1 MTKEP
6 IEAVEE
12 AVDVTQELSVIQ
24 AALDRV
30 SLTGPERR
38 QVDEAFVGVLKGV
51 SSKLG
56 CYKSQQ

>member
-6 IEAVEE
+6 IEAVTEE
-12 AVDVTQELSVIQ
+12 VDVTQELSVIQ

-38 QVDEAFVGVLKGV
+38 QVDAAFSGVLKGV
-51 SSKLG
+51 QSPNGTFKA
-56 CYKSQQ
+56 QQ